1 MFYIKR
7 LYRFILKS
15 FLPLFLMT
23 FFICLFIV
31 LMQFLWRYV
40 DEMVGKG
47 LEMSVLAELF
57 FYAAVTMVPMALPL
71 AILLASLMTFGNLGE
86 RLELLAIKAAGISLL
101 QIMRPL
107 VIFLIFVAIGAFFFQ
122 NNVLPKSQ
130 VKMWTLLYSMRQKSP
145 ELDIPEGVF
154 YDQISGYNL
163 YVKKKDHKTGMLYDV
178 MIYDMSSGFDN
189 AMIIL
194 ADSGKLKMTDDK
206 EHLFLTLYSGE
217 SFENLRDQRTSTSN
231 NIPYRRETFSLKEI
245 MIAFDANFNRMD
257 DGIMQNQYIGK
268 DLAALQSSIDSM
280 TQRVDSIGDN
290 YARSLRSSGYFSLYD
305 RSGMRMTEADS
316 VREQKALVEA
326 KTVDLDSL
334 FDGGSLQ
341 RKQLYLDRAV
351 ARAERYKADY
361 EFRSYTL
368 TDENKVIRRHQIEMY
383 KKFTLS
389 FACIIFFFIGAPL
402 GAIIRKGGL
411 GMPVV
416 VSVFMFIFYYIIDNS
431 GYKLAR
437 DGRWE
442 VWEGMWLSSA
452 VLLPLGIFL
461 TYKAV
466 KDSAVFNPDVYIN
479 FFRKLIGRQ
488 ELRKVVLKEVIIE
501 DMYPDVAIEKAHRL
515 SESCRCFLDKV
526 GRKRQSYW
534 KYCLYGYDKSDIMEL
549 GAQVNDLVDYVSNSN
564 SQIVISKLMDYPV
577 LRNLWVYRPI
587 PSKKWGYLL
596 AALFPIGLLLYW
608 VGSYQQRLL
617 RNEVEGII
625 HTNEELCAQLE
636 KEESEKNEEK

>member
-231 NIPYRRETFSLKEI
+231 NIP
-245 MIAFDANFNRMD
+245 
-257 DGIMQNQYIGK
+257 
-268 DLAALQSSIDSM
+268 
-280 TQRVDSIGDN
+280 
-290 YARSLRSSGYFSLYD
+290 
-305 RSGMRMTEADS
+305 
-316 VREQKALVEA
+316 
-326 KTVDLDSL
+326 
-334 FDGGSLQ
+334 
-341 RKQLYLDRAV
+341 
-351 ARAERYKADY
+351 
-361 EFRSYTL
+361 
-368 TDENKVIRRHQIEMY
+368 
-383 KKFTLS
+383 
-389 FACIIFFFIGAPL
+389 
-402 GAIIRKGGL
+402 
-411 GMPVV
+411 
-416 VSVFMFIFYYIIDNS
+416 
-431 GYKLAR
+431 
-437 DGRWE
+437 
-442 VWEGMWLSSA
+442 
-452 VLLPLGIFL
+452 
-461 TYKAV
+461 
-466 KDSAVFNPDVYIN
+466 
-479 FFRKLIGRQ
+479 
-488 ELRKVVLKEVIIE
+488 
-501 DMYPDVAIEKAHRL
+501 
-515 SESCRCFLDKV
+515 
-526 GRKRQSYW
+526 
-534 KYCLYGYDKSDIMEL
+534 
-549 GAQVNDLVDYVSNSN
+549 
-564 SQIVISKLMDYPV
+564 
-577 LRNLWVYRPI
+577 
-587 PSKKWGYLL
+587 
-596 AALFPIGLLLYW
+596 
-608 VGSYQQRLL
+608 
-617 RNEVEGII
+617 
-625 HTNEELCAQLE
+625 
-636 KEESEKNEEK
+636 

>member
-178 MIYDMSSGFDN
+178 MIYDMSAGFDN

-217 SFENLRDQRTSTSN
+217 SFENLRDQRTSTS

-280 TQRVDSIGDN
+280 TYRVDSIGNN
-290 YARSLRSSGYFSLYD
+290 YANSLKVSGYFALYD
-305 RSGMRMTEADS
+305 RPGMHVSKEDS
-316 VREQKALVEA
+316 IREQKAVAEA
-326 KTVDLDSL
+326 AELNLDSL

-351 ARAERYKADY
+351 ARAGRYKSDY
-361 EFRSYTL
+361 EFRSYTMG
-368 TDENKVIRRHQIEMY
+368 DENKVIRRHQIEMY

-389 FACIIFFFIGAPL
+389 FACIIFFSFP
-402 GAIIRKGGL
+402 
-411 GMPVV
+411 
-416 VSVFMFIFYYIIDNS
+416 
-431 GYKLAR
+431 
-437 DGRWE
+437 
-442 VWEGMWLSSA
+442 
-452 VLLPLGIFL
+452 
-461 TYKAV
+461 T
-466 KDSAVFNPDVYIN
+466 AVFRAAAVEYTIM
-479 FFRKLIGRQ
+479 RL
-488 ELRKVVLKEVIIE
+488 VL
-501 DMYPDVAIEKAHRL
+501 HRL
-515 SESCRCFLDKV
+515 LQKLNGIPAAHPPSR
-526 GRKRQSYW
+526 
-534 KYCLYGYDKSDIMEL
+534 
-549 GAQVNDLVDYVSNSN
+549 NSHRPN
-564 SQIVISKLMDYPV
+564 YISKSFQD
-577 LRNLWVYRPI
+577 
-587 PSKKWGYLL
+587 
-596 AALFPIGLLLYW
+596 
-608 VGSYQQRLL
+608 
-617 RNEVEGII
+617 
-625 HTNEELCAQLE
+625 
-636 KEESEKNEEK
+636 